1 MIHLEI
7 EEEPWTHRDPAWTN
21 SLFTLGRWSTL
32 TSVLVQLGDAT
43 THLATGFWEWKLHG
57 MASSEPMVGSCYSCK
72 LPTNELDS
80 HVSVINGNSI
90 LQKMT

>member
-7 EEEPWTHRDPAWTN
+7 EEEPWTHRDPALI

-43 THLATGFWEWKLHG
+43 THLATGFWEEVE
-57 MASSEPMVGSCYSCK
+57 AAVSCQ
-72 LPTNELDS
+72 PTNWTVMFQS
-80 HVSVINGNSI
+80 SMVTVSS
-90 LQKMT
+90 QKMT

>member
-1 MIHLEI
+1 MIHVEI
-7 EEEPWTHRDPAWTN
+7 EEEPWTHRDPALI

-57 MASSEPMVGSCYSCK
+57 MASSEPMVGSCKLK

-80 HVSVINGNSI
+80 HVSV
-90 LQKMT
+90 M